1 MHKMNPN
8 KIKAAFY
15 AIIGVVLI
23 LGVIYA
29 NYIYLSNAWQEI
41 NVSLVKAFVLY
52 VAYFI
57 VIIEASLVMLWI
69 GAMLLVE
76 ALDML

>member
-1 MHKMNPN
+1 MNPN

>member
-1 MHKMNPN
+1 MNSN
-8 KIKAAFY
+8 KIKAVFY